1 MKPEINGKSAGDSK
15 FGKNNNFSTAKNL
28 PVKVIKMTIM
38 KKSVFKL
45 LAQINKKV
53 LPSYSKKRLDL
64 AKASKAQMAI
74 IGWKLWVTKR
84 ALD

>member
-1 MKPEINGKSAGDSK
+1 MKPEINGKSASDSK
-15 FGKNNNFSTAKNL
+15 FGKNNNFNAVKNL
-28 PVKVIKMTIM
+28 PLKVIKMTIM